1 MPATEIAPDVKSY
14 DDKLE
19 YGHKPVDNSDQSSGE
34 ELATVDKGYTDVIV
48 ELSPEEGRRILRKID
63 FRLVPVLSLLYL
75 VAFIDRSN
83 IGNAKIAGLSKDLN
97 LTGLQY
103 NTAVTMFF
111 VSYGFFEVP
120 SNIVLK
126 LMKPS
131 RWIAILMFCWG
142 VVMTLMGIVK
152 NRQGLYAARFCLG
165 IAESGFF
172 PAATFLLTLWYR
184 RYEVQKRMAVFY
196 TAASLSGAFSGLL
209 AYGIEHMQ
217 GIDGLGGWQWI
228 FILEGLVP
236 VALSLIIWKLL
247 PDSPETASFL
257 TKREKEYIIN
267 RLALETGSGHGRVT
281 NADKINWK
289 MIVAAFKEPRIWGAW
304 VMFWGNTIGTYG
316 FTATVPT
323 VIEELG
329 YSSAN
334 AQLLTIPIYVFAMI
348 MVLIFAFWSEK
359 VQQRSPFIMAGFA
372 IAAVGFIGQLAI
384 PHPGL
389 PGLTYGFLFPV
400 AAGLYCP
407 FIQIVCWIGNNLAP
421 SSKRAVGMALL
432 ISVGNF
438 GGIAG
443 SNIFLAKQKPRYPA
457 GFGTGLGISIAAI
470 LMAIVLRIS
479 CQRENER
486 RRKMIEEEG
495 EDAIRAR
502 YGEQQLLEMGDKKE
516 LLRAYPELKLQEMVH
531 PVGSFDNSDII
542 AMAHYPTYTTKR
554 SINDQSIANLTN
566 PCIKWIDNN
575 ISTLEAGDI
584 FLFNYCPGRL
594 ERRDADD
601 PVVRRT
607 FGSDGTEVMD
617 RSFIRK

>member
-1 MPATEIAPDVKSY
+1 M
-14 DDKLE
+14 
-19 YGHKPVDNSDQSSGE
+19 
-34 ELATVDKGYTDVIV
+34 
-48 ELSPEEGRRILRKID
+48 
-63 FRLVPVLSLLYL
+63 
-75 VAFIDRSN
+75 
-83 IGNAKIAGLSKDLN
+83 
-97 LTGLQY
+97 
-103 NTAVTMFF
+103 
-111 VSYGFFEVP
+111 
-120 SNIVLK
+120 
-126 LMKPS
+126 MKPS

-142 VVMTLMGIVK
+142 VVMTLMGIVS
-152 NRQGLYAARFCLG
+152 NRNGLYAARFFLG
-165 IAESGFF
+165 VAESGFF
-172 PAATFLLTLWYR
+172 PAATYLLTIWYK

-209 AYGIEHMQ
+209 AFGIEHME
-217 GIDGLGGWQWI
+217 GINGLGGWQWYVSTSARI

-257 TKREKEYIIN
+257 TEREREIIVN
-267 RLALETGSGHGRVT
+267 RLVMETGSGHGRVT
-281 NADKINWK
+281 NSDKINRK
-289 MIVAAFKEPRIWGAW
+289 LILAAFKEPRIWGA
-304 VMFWGNTIGTYG
+304 WGNTIGTYG

-323 VIEELG
+323 IIEELG

-334 AQLLTIPIYVFAMI
+334 AQLLSIPIYVFAML

-389 PGLTYGFLFPV
+389 PGLSYGFLFPV

-407 FIQIVCWIGNNLAP
+407 FIQIVTWIGEYRREVWSVVRSLTSRLGNNLAP

-443 SNIFLAKQKPRYPA
+443 SNIFIAKQKPKYPA

-470 LMAIVLRIS
+470 IMAFVLRLS
-479 CQRENER
+479 CRRENER

-502 YGEQQLLEMGDKKE
+502 YGDQQLLEMGDKS
-516 LLRAYPELKLQEMVH
+516 P
-531 PVGSFDNSDII
+531 FFI
-542 AMAHYPTYTTKR
+542 YT
-554 SINDQSIANLTN
+554 L
-566 PCIKWIDNN
+566 
-575 ISTLEAGDI
+575 
-584 FLFNYCPGRL
+584 
-594 ERRDADD
+594 
-601 PVVRRT
+601 
-607 FGSDGTEVMD
+607 
-617 RSFIRK
+617 